1 MRVLLISVNL
11 FWILHPIRWGA
22 LNKRDIFIY
31 FTILIS
37 RSGSQNILEFEKV
50 LYLFYLPLELFLKKP
65 FLFFLFYG
73 ICSGKILNSR
83 RAIIGVFLDF
93 ILFASVAVVKL
104 LIR

>member
-65 FLFFLFYG
+65 FLFFCFMV
-73 ICSGKILNSR
+73 CSGKILNSSR
-83 RAIIGVFLDF
+83 VIIGVF
-93 ILFASVAVVKL
+93 
-104 LIR
+104 